1 MYGRRYLD
9 RFLIDGSRFGAGRV
23 RMVKKPRSIS
33 LFAGF
38 LLALATNFAFAVGL
52 GVLQVESQPG
62 EPLRARVALI
72 DLGDV
77 GPAELQVELASV
89 ADYRQAN
96 VTRYEI
102 LSALRLHIETG
113 PTGPWLVL
121 TTDQP
126 IAESSSTII
135 LDMTWPGGRILS
147 QHLLTVGAASPPEIV
162 PPAPV
167 SEPAPAAGGEL
178 AEAGR
183 QTIRTVS
190 GDSLWRIAER
200 LAGEDSVILRQTML
214 ALHRLNPEAFVDG
227 NINRLRADADL
238 RVPDLTDAGALDQ
251 STAQDETVRQSVAAN
266 TQPQPLAPPAP
277 QATGQDDD
285 PDGQL
290 SLVVDNSEEEDQGGG
305 ELDQRISELEDQLA
319 LTLEEVDRVRIEQ
332 EELRSRLDDLDV
344 QISMATQII
353 ELQQQ
358 ELAELQA
365 SLAAES
371 EEQARLEAE
380 QAAAAE
386 AEAVAAEAAAAE
398 ALAAPDFPES
408 LLENPVY
415 LAIGAAILVL
425 ALVLLLMLR
434 SSRQDEGEEDD
445 EPFVILGGE
454 GASDDEQSDEDS
466 DFEEPG
472 EMDERAGEP
481 FDEPGE
487 EAETEPGEEPAAE
500 EPEDER
506 SQEAETGEEAGD
518 ADAEDP
524 DDRDDFTIA
533 LDQAGEEE
541 VAEQLNL
548 AYSFHKMGETDKSR
562 KILENVI
569 RSGNEAQISEARQ
582 LLAIIDDLS

>member
-1 MYGRRYLD
+1 
-9 RFLIDGSRFGAGRV
+9 
-23 RMVKKPRSIS
+23 MVKKPRSIS

-62 EPLRARVALI
+62 EPLRARVPLI

-77 GPAELQVELASV
+77 GPTELQVELASV

-102 LSALRLHIETG
+102 LSTLRLHIETG
-113 PTGPWLVL
+113 PAGAWLVL

-126 IAESSSTII
+126 IPESSSTII
-135 LDMTWPGGRILS
+135 LDTTWPGGRILS
-147 QHLLTVGAASPPEIV
+147 QHLLRVGAAAPPDIV
-162 PPAPV
+162 PPAPASEPVPV
-167 SEPAPAAGGEL
+167 SEPTLAAGGEL
-178 AEAGR
+178 AESGR

-200 LAGEDSVILRQTML
+200 LTGEDSVNLQQTML

-238 RVPDLTDAGALDQ
+238 RVPDMAALGALDQ

-266 TQPQPLAPPAP
+266 SQPQPLAAPAP
-277 QATGQDDD
+277 RTADQDDD

-290 SLVVDNSEEEDQGGG
+290 SLVVDNEEDQGGG

-344 QISMATQII
+344 QISMASQII

-365 SLAAES
+365 SLAAEI

-380 QAAAAE
+380 QAAVAE
-386 AEAVAAEAAAAE
+386 AETAAAEAE

-434 SSRQDEGEEDD
+434 SSRQDEGEEEED
-445 EPFVILGGE
+445 ETFVVLGGE

-466 DFEEPG
+466 DIEEADEQDEQDEQVEEQFEQSAEEVEIESEEEP
-472 EMDERAGEP
+472 EMES
-481 FDEPGE
+481 
-487 EAETEPGEEPAAE
+487 GEEPAAE
-500 EPEDER
+500 PEVDPPAESGEEPE
-506 SQEAETGEEAGD
+506 AGEEADD

-524 DDRDDFTIA
+524 DDQDDFTIA
-533 LDQAGEEE
+533 LDEAGEEE
-541 VAEQLNL
+541 VTEQLNL